1 MTEPPG
7 TPSPSD
13 DLSTLRV
20 PKALRGDVA
29 GIAAL
34 IDKVCAEHLD
44 AEYGALCLRLL
55 GKLARKRPSPLVRGE
70 RRVWAAAVLYIVG
83 SINFLFDPS
92 QEPHLRADELAAL
105 TGVAKSTIA
114 NKAALIRRTL
124 RLGPIDPELCRREL
138 LARHPY
144 AWLVEVDGFIVD
156 VRALPQP
163 LQDDARRRGLVP
175 SWPGSASTR

>member
-1 MTEPPG
+1 MTGTPR
-7 TPSPSD
+7 TPSPGN
-13 DLSTLRV
+13 DLSSLRV
-20 PKALRGDVA
+20 PKALRGYVA
-29 GIAAL
+29 EMAAL
-34 IDKVCAEHLD
+34 IDKVCTEHLD
-44 AEYGALCLRLL
+44 DEYSGLCLRLL

-70 RRVWAAAVLYIVG
+70 RRVWAAGVLYTVG

-92 QEPHLRADELAAL
+92 EEPHLRADELAAL
-105 TGVAKSTIA
+105 TGVAKSTMA

-124 RLGPIDPELCRREL
+124 RLGPIEPELCRRDL

-144 AWLVEVDGFIVD
+144 AWLVEIDGFIVD

-175 SWPGSASTR
+175 SWPGPSSSR

>member
-1 MTEPPG
+1 MTEAHG
-7 TPSPSD
+7 TPTEND
-13 DLSTLRV
+13 DLVTLRV
-20 PKALRGDVA
+20 PKALRANVA
-29 GIAAL
+29 EIAAL
-34 IDKVCAEHLD
+34 TDKVCAEHLD
-44 AEYGALCLRLL
+44 DEYGALCRRLL

-70 RRVWAAAVLYIVG
+70 RRVWAAGVLYTVG

-92 QEPHLRADELAAL
+92 EEPHLRADELAAL
-105 TGVAKSTIA
+105 SGVAKSTMA

-124 RLGPIDPELCRREL
+124 RLGPLEPELCRQDL

-144 AWLVEVDGFIVD
+144 AWLVEIDGFIVD

-175 SWPGSASTR
+175 FWPGPASSD